1 MVSVHKR
8 ARRVLSDDYL
18 RFTLRLGR
26 LCHGFINLCGRL
38 LDYGLIYLYCGFPG
52 SLRLAERIS
61 GIEGL
66 GSAHSHKVAGYKLLS
81 RLIRQAEHLGYRRLC
96 ICYCTLAL
104 KHEDKKLLRIL
115 RLSLRGKAE
124 HHRRRGVLL
133 YAGQIL
139 AAVLCFRKFV
149 RVKSKGH
156 AESLSA
162 EEQIRKCIS
171 SGIDTHMLPA
181 LASLDILVAVNEVAD
196 LAEPALCLR
205 ARLNE
210 LCTEAVI
217 VADAHCLTVYVSDD
231 NILLLFLGH
240 RGLCLLGLGL
250 LFVRCGSDYSE
261 LLGLLRRCGS
271 FLNLGF
277 CFGFGFNLG
286 LGLLCRC
293 GSFLNLGLRLYLGFG
308 FNHGLGLCLGF
319 GLNLGLGYLLCLRS
333 CLGLGLRLVLRL
345 LFLRLLGLGLIVV
358 LDNKKYYRY
367 YQKHCHYDKR
377 DYPPRESGGLGHNLR
392 HLNYRIYREV
402 RRFKDHVISVAGRV
416 HIRDISVI
424 GYMNN
429 LEILIAEVCGDKQ
442 ANAVIAARKRLHR
455 SSEGEVNVIRRR
467 NTTGISVRELYSRE
481 VGIGI
486 IGGLIYRIKNEVFV
500 DITVGYNG
508 DKLVSEFLFRPEREY
523 RQGSRHVRDRSVFI
537 ISGELRRKDVA
548 AGKHSRL
555 ACYLHGNT
563 VRKSSGYLQIM
574 RKSVIRN
581 NEVLELHTAHII
593 SGLALYAPAK
603 ICREILE
610 LVVLAVV
617 SGKGNACGI
626 FAGGGRAVAGVLCH
640 KTVSVRNILKGY
652 GMRLSVIVKR
662 IGVAPRNAGEVDLR
676 LCYRPC
682 QSSLNII

>member
-18 RFTLRLGR
+18 RFTLRLGH

-52 SLRLAERIS
+52 SLRLAECIS

-162 EEQIRKCIS
+162 EEQIRKCLS

-261 LLGLLRRCGS
+261 LLGLLCRCGS
-271 FLNLGF
+271 FLN
-277 CFGFGFNLG
+277 

-293 GSFLNLGLRLYLGFG
+293 GSFLNLGLCFGFG
-308 FNHGLGLCLGF
+308 FNLGLCFGFGFNLGLGLCLGF

-442 ANAVIAARKRLHR
+442 ANAVIAVRKRLHR

-467 NTTGISVRELYSRE
+467 DTTGISVRELYSRE

-523 RQGSRHVRDRSVFI
+523 RQCSRHVRDRSVFI

-555 ACYLHGNT
+555 ACYFHGNT

-574 RKSVIRN
+574 RKSIIRN

-652 GMRLSVIVKR
+652 GVRLSVIVKR
-662 IGVAPRNAGEVDLR
+662 IGVVPRNTGEVDLR